1 MDVLRTPK
9 SSSITRRRSLFPHLE
24 NVDLSPS
31 KSLSTSPSSRRSKK
45 KELPAK
51 FKQEM
56 PRQSQVDNEA
66 KENQVKMSPIKK
78 SSFYSNANY
87 VPKWQQNLDKA
98 LETKMVLK
106 TPSPKSS
113 KKPSK
118 SSSASRIVLNK
129 NGINKGVSHAIK
141 KPKMN
146 KKPEKPV
153 KSGSESQS
161 EESDAEVAV
170 KKIPV
175 PKKLTEL
182 IYAPDSGKLNMAK
195 DKSVCYDI
203 KNGQMTFKYSRRG
216 RGSNGS
222 SPRKSPYF
230 NKLRT
235 PNSDPKTPKQLFT
248 PSSKSDFID
257 DWQASPDRNSRRHQL
272 PSPVKFHNDH
282 DNEDSNMEHE
292 QVSSIIESLEKS
304 QDDYA
309 MYVTDD
315 ELARVAQETVEE
327 LEDLRHHE
335 KSNLNLELHEILAKI
350 DPPTEQEIKEKRN
363 ASGMLPLELEDES
376 SNEAFET
383 PTKAKF
389 FPIFDK
395 NRQVLPSTTS
405 KNNSPA
411 KNTRSQNQKL
421 DKDQMII
428 DAGQA
433 LTDLETCLE
442 CSFVYNPGNQ
452 EDDAEHS
459 KYHSM
464 SKQGLKF
471 QGWKSQHVVG
481 DFIAEDAKIIVV
493 KPHDHFSHWAKVHE
507 VLNVVDKQ
515 LGIITD
521 ENSRYVYFHFRN

>member
-9 SSSITRRRSLFPHLE
+9 SSSFTKRRSLFPHLE
-24 NVDLSPS
+24 NIDLSPN
-31 KSLSTSPSSRRSKK
+31 KSLSTSPSSRRSNKK
-45 KELPAK
+45 KDLPAK
-51 FKQEM
+51 FRQEM
-56 PRQSQVDNEA
+56 PRQSQVDNDA

-87 VPKWQQNLDKA
+87 VPKWQQNLDTD

-113 KKPSK
+113 IKKQK
-118 SSSASRIVLNK
+118 SASKLVLNK
-129 NGINKGVSHAIK
+129 NGINKGVSHSIK
-141 KPKMN
+141 KPKIP
-146 KKPEKPV
+146 KKNPEKP

-161 EESDAEVAV
+161 EESESEIAV

-182 IYAPDSGKLNMAK
+182 IYAPDSGKLSMAK

-203 KNGQMTFKYSRRG
+203 KNGQMTFKYTRRG
-216 RGSNGS
+216 RGSSG

-248 PSSKSDFID
+248 PSSKSDFINE
-257 DWQASPDRNSRRHQL
+257 WQESPDRNRRRHQL
-272 PSPVKFHNDH
+272 PSPVKFHDHNDDDH
-282 DNEDSNMEHE
+282 EDSNMESLD

-327 LEDLRHHE
+327 LEDLRQHE

-350 DPPTEQEIKEKRN
+350 DPPTEQEIKEKRHVSN
-363 ASGMLPLELEDES
+363 TLALELEDES

-389 FPIFDK
+389 FPVFDK
-395 NRQVLPSTTS
+395 NRQILPVS

-411 KNTRSQNQKL
+411 KNTRSQKL

-428 DAGQA
+428 DAGQS
-433 LTDLETCLE
+433 LTDLQTCLE
-442 CSFVYNPGNQ
+442 CSFVFNPGNQ
-452 EDDAEHS
+452 EDDAEHL
-459 KYHSM
+459 KYHSL
-464 SKQGLKF
+464 SKQGVKF
-471 QGWKSQHVVG
+471 QGWKSQRVVG
-481 DFIAEDAKIIVV
+481 EFVAEDAKIIVV
-493 KPHDHFSHWAKVHE
+493 KPNDHFTHWAKVNE

-521 ENSRYVYFHFRN
+521 ENSR